1 MTGNTSFRKNDK
13 NAFMSKDLPIFVE
26 DLPSFLWK
34 ICFFDGKP
42 VGEFKREPAVF
53 YITHTDILWKKRTAL
68 LRFRQ

>member
-1 MTGNTSFRKNDK
+1 
-13 NAFMSKDLPIFVE
+13 MSKELPLFVE
-26 DLPSFLWK
+26 DLPLFVET
-34 ICFFDGKP
+34 CFFDGKP

>member
-1 MTGNTSFRKNDK
+1 
-13 NAFMSKDLPIFVE
+13 MSKDLPLFVETCLLFVE
-26 DLPSFLWK
+26 DLPLLWK
-34 ICFFDGKP
+34 TCFFDGKP